1 MLVIMS
7 VKLPV
12 NLADLKARIEAADV
26 YALAKRTPLELAKG
40 LSKQLGRNVWL
51 KREDLQD
58 VFSFKIRG
66 AANRIASLTD
76 DEKKRGVCAASAGNH
91 AQGIAAGA
99 AHYGTKAVI
108 FMPITTPPIKVQAVH
123 ARGGETRLI
132 GDSYDAACEA
142 ALDYAKESGA
152 VFIHPFDEIDVI
164 AGQGTVGKEILEQM
178 PRTPAAI
185 YAPVG
190 GGGLISGIGT
200 WVNALSP
207 DTKIIA
213 VEPSGATTFKTS
225 LAAGQPTTLNIV
237 DKFADGVAVKMIGTN
252 TYDIASRVVNSAIT
266 ATNDEICAAVKDVFE
281 ATRTV
286 VEPAGALALAGLIAD
301 VRNGKA
307 PDGDCVIIISGANV
321 NFDRIGHIVERAE
334 LGAGGEMLFAATIPE
349 KPGAFLNFCR
359 ALSGAN
365 EAGEGS
371 RAVTEFNY
379 RYADESDAHVLVGVK
394 LSPDCSREQVLTD
407 MQNEGITVA
416 DLSHDRLAKRHLR
429 HMVGGRAGVD
439 IPEVIYRFEFPER
452 PGALTDFLINLDARW
467 NISLFHYRNHGSS
480 TGHVLCGF
488 QVPKGDAKALNEQLV
503 SLGYPMVQ
511 ETGNVAYRYFLGG

>member
-1 MLVIMS
+1 M
-7 VKLPV
+7 PV
-12 NLADLKARIEAADV
+12 NLSDLKARIEAADV

-40 LSKQLGRNVWL
+40 LSAQLGRNVWL

-66 AANRIASLTD
+66 AANRMANLTD
-76 DEKKRGVCAASAGNH
+76 EEKLRGVCAASAGNH
-91 AQGIAAGA
+91 AQGVAASA

-108 FMPITTPPIKVQAVH
+108 FMPITTPPIKVEAVH
-123 ARGGETRLI
+123 ARGGETRLV
-132 GDSYDAACEA
+132 GDSYDAACDA
-142 ALDYAKESGA
+142 ALDYAKETGA
-152 VFIHPFDEIDVI
+152 VFVHPFDEIDVI

-185 YAPVG
+185 YSPFG

-200 WVNALSP
+200 WVKAQSP
-207 DTKIIA
+207 DTQIIA
-213 VEPSGATTFKTS
+213 VEPAGASTFKTS
-225 LAAGQPTTLNIV
+225 RNAGQPTALNRV
-237 DKFADGVAVKMIGTN
+237 DKFADGVAVKMVGTN
-252 TYDIASRVVNSAIT
+252 TFDIANRIADNAIT
-266 ATNDEICAAVKDVFE
+266 VTNDEICAAVKDVFE

-286 VEPAGALALAGLIAD
+286 VEPAGALALAGLIAQ
-301 VRNGKA
+301 VRNGTA
-307 PDGDCVIIISGANV
+307 PDGDCVVIISGANV
-321 NFDRIGHIVERAE
+321 NFDRIGHMVERAE

-359 ALSGAN
+359 ALGA
-365 EAGEGS
+365 

-379 RYADESDAHVLVGVK
+379 RYAKEAEAHVLVGVK
-394 LSPDCSREQVLTD
+394 LAAISERSNVLSA
-407 MQNEGITVA
+407 MQDEGISVA
-416 DLSHDRLAKRHLR
+416 DLSEDRLAKRHLR
-429 HMVGGRAGVD
+429 HMVGGRTGVD
-439 IPEVIYRFEFPER
+439 IPEVVYRFEFPER

-488 QVPKGDAKALNEQLV
+488 QVPKGDAKALHEQL
-503 SLGYPMVQ
+503 SKIGYPMVQ